1 MSAYCRVCFTLKVE
15 KNISWFIVENKEDFI
30 VENKEYFIVENKEDL
45 LIYLRLK

>member
-1 MSAYCRVCFTLKVE
+1 VPIVEYALLLKWK